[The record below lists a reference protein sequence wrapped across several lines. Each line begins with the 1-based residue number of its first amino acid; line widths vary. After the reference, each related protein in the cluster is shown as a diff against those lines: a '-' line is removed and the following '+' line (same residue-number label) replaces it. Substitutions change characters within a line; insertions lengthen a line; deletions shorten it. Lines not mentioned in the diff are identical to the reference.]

1 MRNRRIVIAGAVV
14 IAVTIAL
21 YVLRDSTLA
30 SVEPEELL
38 ALAPAQL
45 AVTPPPIPP
54 EHMPPPFGERRIVF
68 PAMFPR
74 TGEAPPSETA
84 AFCDDSNWGQID
96 LVVSRSEGGAFWVD
110 EDAWN
115 RELTGSKVGL
125 ASWMSQCHRDG
136 APIEIVAADTGALLA
151 TYDARTGLRSHP

>member
-1 MRNRRIVIAGAVV
+1 MRNRRIAIVGVVV
-14 IAVTIAL
+14 IAMTIAL
-21 YVLRDSTLA
+21 YALRDSTVA
-30 SVEPEELL
+30 SLESEEMP

-45 AVTPPPIPP
+45 VAAPVPIPP

-68 PAMFPR
+68 PAAFPAM
-74 TGEAPPSETA
+74 GEAPPSETA

-96 LVVSRSEGGAFWVD
+96 LVVSRTDDGAFWVD

-125 ASWMSQCHRDG
+125 ASWMSQCHGDG

-151 TYDARTGLRSHP
+151 TYDTRTGLRSHP

>member
-1 MRNRRIVIAGAVV
+1 MPRRWHRIAGSVV
-14 IAVTIAL
+14 VAMLTLVYA
-21 YVLRDSTLA
+21 LRDA
-30 SVEPEELL
+30 PPDFPEPP
-38 ALAPAQL
+38 ALAPARV
-45 AVTPPPIPP
+45 AVAPAPIPP
-54 EHMPPPFGERRIVF
+54 EYMPPPFGERGIVF
-68 PAMFPR
+68 PAM
-74 TGEAPPSETA
+74 GDAPASETA
-84 AFCDDSNWGQID
+84 AYCDPSNWGQID
-96 LVVSRSEGGAFWVD
+96 LVVSRSDDGAFWVD